1 MRTSPSPTPQE
12 MMLRLPGHGI
22 LLGKKLGGVINAT
35 PTFSVPVGPEAGGVA
50 VGAGVD
56 VGAAGAAVGVDKT
69 GARVGTTTFV
79 VAVVAVGAGA
89 AVAGAVVGAALVSGS
104 SPPPQATT
112 IIAARAR
119 MASIKNFFGINSVPL
134 KLVPQPKWTAR

>member
-1 MRTSPSPTPQE
+1 MPHPRSAYRSVR
-12 MMLRLPGHGI
+12 RLAAW
-22 LLGKKLGGVINAT
+22 LW
-35 PTFSVPVGPEAGGVA
+35 
-50 VGAGVD
+50 GAGVD

-69 GARVGTTTFV
+69 GARVGTTAFV
-79 VAVVAVGAGA
+79 AAVGAGA